1 MKTIITRIFLLVQVI
16 QAANQTGDP
25 GYRPPYTDEDHLN
38 DDEMDDGHNGTDD
51 FFINVNTRPTV
62 CNCLALSDSHN
73 LGPYQAGVIMQL
85 IKSLKSK
92 GDAEYI
98 AVSGIAVGA
107 INAHILAQ

>member
-1 MKTIITRIFLLVQVI
+1 MKIIISTLLLLFGSS
-16 QAANQTGDP
+16 ANQTGDP
-25 GYRPPYTDEDHLN
+25 GYRPPYTDEDHLD
-38 DDEMDDGHNGTDD
+38 DDEIDDGHNGTSD

-85 IKSLKSK
+85 IKELKSK